1 MGLVASQEEPA
12 ELFSL
17 ALSCHV
23 RIHIGQQVRSH
34 RSLTMLVS
42 WSWISSLQNCEKIH
56 LCCLFKPSNLWYSC
70 YSHPSKDTAP
80 WALSKDICEKQENQT
95 RWRKF
100 LQHQWGEPSSSLPF
114 QAQGTGCRE
123 PKWTGVTW
131 QRQGHWFHLKCVGK
145 GRKEWGKAFPPQL
158 RSQRIKRHLNAERWK
173 PVSLFRGNFCKVHH
187 PPASQ
192 TSKRLKT
199 NKKCKCISRRENKQC
214 VVRCLLLNLSS

>member
-100 LQHQWGEPSSSLPF
+100 LQHQWGEPAPL
-114 QAQGTGCRE
+114 
-123 PKWTGVTW
+123 
-131 QRQGHWFHLKCVGK
+131 
-145 GRKEWGKAFPPQL
+145 
-158 RSQRIKRHLNAERWK
+158 
-173 PVSLFRGNFCKVHH
+173 SLFKHKAQDVGSPNEQEWHGRGRATDSISNVWEKAEKNGGRHSH
-187 PPASQ
+187 PSWEA
-192 TSKRLKT
+192 KG
-199 NKKCKCISRRENKQC
+199 
-214 VVRCLLLNLSS
+214 